1 MFLLLIFYVVFYI
14 RTKVAQTTL
23 LAKKKGRKISIIYN
37 KGVSSRSDLAF
48 DDLCGRQN
56 RNNNKTTTFMELTG
70 KIIAVL
76 AERGGVSKAGNEWK
90 IQEYVL
96 ETMEQYPRKMMFNVF
111 GTDRIA
117 QFNIQLGETLTVS
130 FDIDSREYNGRWY
143 NDIRAWKVDRN
154 VAPAAGA
161 PVAVAGAPVPP
172 PVADPFSAPQ
182 MSASNAADDL
192 PF

>member
-1 MFLLLIFYVVFYI
+1 
-14 RTKVAQTTL
+14 
-23 LAKKKGRKISIIYN
+23 
-37 KGVSSRSDLAF
+37 
-48 DDLCGRQN
+48 
-56 RNNNKTTTFMELTG
+56 MELTG

-76 AERGGVSKAGNEWK
+76 EKRGGTSKAGNPWE

-111 GTDRIA
+111 GADRIA
-117 QFNIQLGETLTVS
+117 QFNIQMGETLTVS

-161 PVAVAGAPVPP
+161 PVPPVGAPVPP
-172 PVADPFSAPQ
+172 PVADPFSTPQ
-182 MSASNAADDL
+182 MNASNEADDL

>member
-1 MFLLLIFYVVFYI
+1 
-14 RTKVAQTTL
+14 
-23 LAKKKGRKISIIYN
+23 
-37 KGVSSRSDLAF
+37 
-48 DDLCGRQN
+48 
-56 RNNNKTTTFMELTG
+56 MELTG

-76 AERGGVSKAGNEWK
+76 PERGGISKAGNEWK

-111 GTDRIA
+111 GADRIA

-154 VAPAAGA
+154 AAAPA
-161 PVAVAGAPVPP
+161 AGAPVPP
-172 PVADPFSAPQ
+172 PVADPFGAAPQ
-182 MSASNAADDL
+182 MNASNEADDL

>member
-1 MFLLLIFYVVFYI
+1 
-14 RTKVAQTTL
+14 
-23 LAKKKGRKISIIYN
+23 
-37 KGVSSRSDLAF
+37 
-48 DDLCGRQN
+48 
-56 RNNNKTTTFMELTG
+56 MELTG

-76 AERGGVSKAGNEWK
+76 PERGGVSKAGNEWK

-96 ETMEQYPRKMMFNVF
+96 ETQEQYPRKMMFNVF
-111 GTDRIA
+111 GADRIS

-154 VAPAAGA
+154 AAAAAPGAPAA
-161 PVAVAGAPVPP
+161 PAGTPIP
-172 PVADPFSAPQ
+172 PVADPFSAAPQ
-182 MSASNAADDL
+182 MSASNEADDL